1 MSTEKLRELHRQVFR
16 GGKDLSLMENL
27 SHNPQEAEAKEE
39 YLQALREA
47 LTSRQLE
54 LLQRTCKR
62 FERTWEWL
70 PPEEL
75 SGGDRT
81 SVGRG
86 DASYVL
92 MLCATA
98 LKATR
103 SGRML
108 YDHLQE
114 DTDIISMHRRAN
126 L

>member
-1 MSTEKLRELHRQVFR
+1 MSTENLRDLHRQVFR
-16 GGKDLSLMENL
+16 GGKDLSLMESL
-27 SHNPQEAEAKEE
+27 SHDPHEAEAKGE
-39 YLQALREA
+39 YLEALREA

-54 LLQRTCKR
+54 LLRRTCRR

-92 MLCATA
+92 MLRASA

-108 YDHLQE
+108 YDYLQE
-114 DTDIISMHRRAN
+114 DTDIISMHKRTN